1 MGNFF
6 TSTQVYN
13 LEQLT
18 HEKFRDKFCERMR
31 KNGYTVCDEE
41 QGELSYVLAFSDESK
56 WVTISSEAYEEGNA
70 ESSGDTGRIAKMME
84 TICINTTVIDS
95 DCAMLDLYD
104 DTGKKADTAVMGR
117 AEDYMDDDLPEPSEK
132 IWKSLL
138 STDSTWEQF
147 KSVQQGNYVF
157 VEDGL
162 KKLAPILGMDSKNI
176 LFSAEYAE
184 DYENTCFLYFKKS
197 GAKKKTSLK
206 SAFLQVYGEA
216 LKPLG
221 FQKVKGKQP
230 YLVRV
235 VNGEII
241 HIITIAKQTSGLRG
255 KKAFNIYGDVAT
267 VYRDKIDFSENPEY
281 MLLGMK
287 TNFDLYSHEHPISE
301 LRTDEEQK
309 IIKQLLTHYYET
321 DNEES
326 MFEELKVSLE
336 FTKQL
341 LLPYIDSIADID
353 AAFAYVPCGFWE
365 KGDGLLG
372 LKTKRYRE
380 ILEKKVIEREKQ
392 YKRGLDKANYYK
404 ISNGYTQEKYEEMLQ
419 RHDEFLKIRAEPIE
433 NILNSPELSEKYNK
447 ELERRKAANIE
458 TLNSYGIEVK

>member
-18 HEKFRDKFCERMR
+18 REKFCDKFCERMK
-31 KNGYTVCDEE
+31 KNDYTVCDEE

-84 TICINTTVIDS
+84 TVCINTTVIDS

-104 DTGKKADTAVMGR
+104 DTGKKVDAAVMGR

-138 STDSTWEQF
+138 SADSTWEQF
-147 KSVQQGNYVF
+147 KSVQQCDYVF

-162 KKLAPILGMDSKNI
+162 KKIAPILGMDSKNI

-241 HIITIAKQTSGLRG
+241 HIITIAKETSGLRG
-255 KKAFNIYGDVAT
+255 KKAFNLYGDIAT

-281 MLLGMK
+281 RIMSMTSSYNLLRK
-287 TNFDLYSHEHPISE
+287 AHPVVEI
-301 LRTDEEQK
+301 RTDKEKEL
-309 IIKQLLTHYYET
+309 IKKNRDYYYEI

-326 MFEELKVSLE
+326 MFEALKTSLE
-336 FTKQL
+336 FTKQI

-353 AAFAYVPCGFWE
+353 AAFTYVPCGFWE
-365 KGDGLLG
+365 KSDGLLG

-380 ILEKKVIEREKQ
+380 ILEKK
-392 YKRGLDKANYYK
+392 L
-404 ISNGYTQEKYEEMLQ
+404 
-419 RHDEFLKIRAEPIE
+419 
-433 NILNSPELSEKYNK
+433 
-447 ELERRKAANIE
+447 
-458 TLNSYGIEVK
+458 

>member
-18 HEKFRDKFCERMR
+18 HEKFRDKFCERMK

-281 MLLGMK
+281 RIMSMK
-287 TNFDLYSHEHPISE
+287 TSFDIYGNEHSISE
-301 LRTDEEQK
+301 LRTDEERK
-309 IIKQLLTHYYET
+309 IIKRLITHYYET

-336 FTKQL
+336 FTKQI

-353 AAFAYVPCGFWE
+353 AAYAYFSCGFWE
-365 KGDGLLG
+365 EYEGLLG
-372 LKTKRYRE
+372 LKAKKYRE
-380 ILEKKVIEREKQ
+380 IIEEELTEKEKDYKMCLGYPQ
-392 YKRGLDKANYYK
+392 YRC
-404 ISNGYTQEKYEEMLQ
+404 SNGHTQEKYEEMLQ
-419 RHDEFLKIRAEPIE
+419 RHDEFVKIRAEPIE
-433 NILNSPELSEKYNK
+433 NVLNSPELSEKYNK
-447 ELERRKAANIE
+447 KLEQRKAANIE
-458 TLNSYGIEVK
+458 TLKSYGIEVK